1 MDIGLNNH
9 LKKIS
14 SDLFIK
20 HGSAERTKIN
30 NSVRAIIQKLED
42 YFSDEIDKAILFG
55 SYQRDTILPRV
66 FDSNSDIDILVLF
79 NTEDFDKLK
88 PESYRVQLKK
98 FAEYSYRNSFVAKD
112 HPSIVLELNHIK
124 FDLVPAIFD
133 VGWIYDSIEIPNKNG
148 GWLETE
154 PKKFSEE
161 LIRRNTKF
169 NSIVKPIIRLIK
181 YWNASQGYP
190 FYSFDLE
197 KQIAD
202 MNFNNDNYESGF
214 LYAIKNLNANS
225 LPNAA
230 YRKVDTLKN
239 NAEWIKEYLDRQHI
253 AKAKEALNRILPG
266 TLYL

>member
-20 HGSAERTKIN
+20 YGSTERTKIN

-42 YFSDEIDKAILFG
+42 YFSDEIDEAILFG
-55 SYQRDTILPRV
+55 SYQRDTILPRI

-88 PESYRVQLKK
+88 PESYRAQLKK
-98 FAEYSYRNSFVAKD
+98 FSEYSYRNSFVAKD

-133 VGWIYDSIEIPNKNG
+133 VGWVYDSIEIPNKNG

-154 PKKFSEE
+154 PKKFNEE
-161 LIRRNTKF
+161 LVRRNTRF
-169 NSIVKPIIRLIK
+169 NSIVKPIIRLLK
-181 YWNASQGYP
+181 YWNASQSYP
-190 FYSFDLE
+190 FYSFELE

-214 LYAIKNLNANS
+214 LYAIKNLQMRNLS
-225 LPNAA
+225 VSGE
-230 YRKVDTLKN
+230 RKVEALQK
-239 NAEWIKEYLDRQHI
+239 NAEWVKEYLEREQI
-253 AKAKEALNRILPG
+253 NKAKEAMNRILPG
-266 TLYL
+266 TF